1 MNSNLVIDVNV
12 NPNGAA
18 SPTQTKTSTTPESN
32 QIQKRTQNN
41 PIASAAIFSVVQ
53 RGIGI
58 AAANIGAIT
67 GNRTVARKTAAAG
80 QLIALG
86 AMAITNPIGAGITA
100 TMQVTLAS
108 MQIAI
113 ENRNVQNEANY
124 NRALRTATYNNGRK

>member
-1 MNSNLVIDVNV
+1 MSNLTIDVNV

-18 SPTQTKTSTTPESN
+18 SPTQTKTSTTPESK
-32 QIQKRTQNN
+32 QIEQRTTRN
-41 PIASAAIFSVVQ
+41 PIASAAVFSVVQ
-53 RGIGI
+53 RGIGL

-67 GNRTVARKTAAAG
+67 GNRTAARKTAAAG

-100 TMQVTLAS
+100 TMQVTMAS
-108 MQIAI
+108 MQVVL